1 MTNTKYTIISLMGI
15 VTLILIFLYIFNIS
29 TTKAYADENIAE
41 AQVTNQVTQ
50 PTTQRAPVSIAVY
63 SNEITESSDTY
74 DYKTKAVNTS
84 GTVDAASVVVN
95 ASPAPAN
102 NTANTSVNTTT
113 VNTANT
119 APNPTAAPDATP
131 EPDIITYEPTVAPPY
146 TD

>member
-15 VTLILIFLYIFNIS
+15 VTLLLIFVYIFNIS

-102 NTANTSVNTTT
+102 NTANTSVDTST
-113 VNTANT
+113 VNTVQD
-119 APNPTAAPDATP
+119 PQSTAAPDAP
-131 EPDIITYEPTVAPPY
+131 VEPDIITYPPTVAPPY